1 METILNYIAMWIPSL
16 TAIAGIITV
25 VLTALKKVTDTI
37 NQFKADNTV
46 NDLKAEMERIVQQNI
61 KIETQNRELV
71 YQNDIL
77 IDEMKKI
84 KKYRENQGKW
94 SK

>member
-1 METILNYIAMWIPSL
+1 METILNYIAMWIPSI

-61 KIETQNRELV
+61 KIATQNRELV

-94 SK
+94 AK